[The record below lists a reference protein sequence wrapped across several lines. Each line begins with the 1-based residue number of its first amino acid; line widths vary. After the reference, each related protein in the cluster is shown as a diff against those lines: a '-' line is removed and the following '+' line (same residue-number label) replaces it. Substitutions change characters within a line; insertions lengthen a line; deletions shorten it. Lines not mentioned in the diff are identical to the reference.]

1 MACPKGITH
10 SREELRSHT
19 KSFFE
24 QLAPFKL
31 KIILY
36 CNMSVNHITSSI
48 QNTGFDHSMQY
59 VLLDEK
65 NSGYDKALATK
76 VLMA

>member
-1 MACPKGITH
+1 M
-10 SREELRSHT
+10 
-19 KSFFE
+19 
-24 QLAPFKL
+24 PFKL

-65 NSGYDKALATK
+65 SSGYDKALATK